1 MIADDAD
8 NIIISKISL
17 ALFEDSGWYG
27 VDYSYAEEM
36 FWGKNEGCAFV
47 NDTCKSITINFG

>member
-8 NIIISKISL
+8 NIVISKISL

-27 VDYSYAEEM
+27 VDYSYADEL
-36 FWGKNEGCAFV
+36 FWGKNQGCAFT
-47 NDTCKSITINFG
+47 DSTC